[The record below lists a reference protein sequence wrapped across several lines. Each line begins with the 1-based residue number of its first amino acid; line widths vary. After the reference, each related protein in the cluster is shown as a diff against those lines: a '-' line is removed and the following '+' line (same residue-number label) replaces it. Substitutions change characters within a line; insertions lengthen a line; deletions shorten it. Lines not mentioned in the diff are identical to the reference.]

1 MEIRRIRTLRG
12 SNTWAWFP
20 VLEALVDLQEL
31 KDSPSNILPGFNE
44 RVMSWL
50 PSMIEHRCSIG
61 ERGGFFE
68 RLRRGTYQGHIL
80 EHVTLELQQ
89 LVGCNVGFG
98 KARETTE
105 EGVYKVVIEFEDAT
119 LGLECFRTAM
129 RLNQAAVYGTPF
141 DIKEELDRLRD
152 MADDLC
158 LGPSTR
164 AIVDAAEARDIPTH
178 RLNTG
183 SLVQLGWGARQRRI
197 LTAET
202 DRTCAIAESIAH
214 DKELTR
220 RLLRTIGAPVPEGR
234 PATDAD
240 DAWEA
245 AEEIGT
251 PVVVK
256 PRDSN
261 HGRGVF
267 TGLTTREQVTSA
279 FAYADGI
286 GSGVLVERFAPGAE
300 HRLLVVDGR
309 VIAASRGEPAVIVGD
324 GSRNVAQL
332 IDEQLNSDPR
342 RGEDC
347 SSLLYTIELDPIT
360 TLALEQQGYRPDS
373 IPAAGTRILIKRN
386 GNVDT
391 DVTERVH
398 PEVAARAVEAA
409 AVVGLDIAGL
419 DIVAEDI
426 GRPLEEQGG
435 AIVEVN
441 AGPGLQMHVQPASGK
456 PRPVG
461 EAIVATMFP
470 PGENGRIPLVAV
482 TGSKGKTATVRLL
495 GAILERGAGPVA
507 VATSDGVFRDGKLV
521 KPGDAS
527 GYDGAQA
534 ILQHPQ
540 VEWAVCEVSAESVRD
555 EGLGFDDCDV
565 AVVTCVDHEHRD
577 DLNDAER
584 AEQISVLKRCVVE
597 AVAKQR
603 GWAVL
608 NADEP
613 TTAAMAE
620 YCRGSLIYFTRDPRN
635 AIALAHRSKGGRVV
649 LSAPGRLRMFAG
661 DKLPVE
667 IALPGNASDQPD
679 LAQTDYAAAA
689 AGAAWALGLSLD
701 EIARGLSR
709 GVTSAAG
716 AAQAPAV

>member
-20 VLEALVDLQEL
+20 VIEVLIDLQEL

-89 LVGCNVGFG
+89 LAGCDVGFG
-98 KARETTE
+98 KARETSE
-105 EGVYKVVIEFEDAT
+105 EGVYKVIIEFEDAA
-119 LGLECFRTAM
+119 LGLECFRTAL
-129 RLNQAAVYGTPF
+129 RLNQAAVYDHPF
-141 DIKEELDRLRD
+141 DIKAELQRLRD
-152 MADDLC
+152 MADDVC

-164 AIVDAAEARDIPTH
+164 AIVSAAEARGIPIH
-178 RLNTG
+178 RLTTG

-197 LTAET
+197 FTAET
-202 DRTCAIAESIAH
+202 DRTCAIAESIAQ

-234 PATDAD
+234 PVDDAN

-245 AEEIGT
+245 AQELGP

-256 PRDSN
+256 PRDGN

-267 TGLTTREQVTSA
+267 TGLITQEQVAS
-279 FAYADGI
+279 AYAHAERI
-286 GSGVLVERFAPGAE
+286 GNGVLVERFAPGCE
-300 HRLLVVDGR
+300 HRVLVVDGK
-309 VIAASRGEPAVIVGD
+309 VVAASRGEPAVIVGD
-324 GSRNVAQL
+324 GSRTVAQL

-347 SSLLYTIELDPIT
+347 SSLLYTIEVDPIT
-360 TLALEQQGYRPDS
+360 TLALEQQGFRPES
-373 IPAAGTRILIKRN
+373 VPAAGTRILIKRN

-398 PEVAARAVEAA
+398 PEVAARAIEAA

-426 GRPLEEQGG
+426 SRPLEEQGG

-441 AGPGLQMHVQPASGK
+441 AGPGLQMHVQPANGK

-461 EAIVATMFP
+461 EAIIATLFP
-470 PGENGRIPLVAV
+470 PEANGRIPLIAV
-482 TGSKGKTATVRLL
+482 TGSRGKTATVRLL
-495 GAILERGAGPVA
+495 GNLLDRGMGPVGL
-507 VATSDGVFRDGKLV
+507 ATSDGVFRDHRLV
-521 KPGDAS
+521 KPGDAT

-534 ILQHPQ
+534 LLQHPL
-540 VEWAVCEVSAESVRD
+540 VEWAVCEVSAESVRE
-555 EGLGFDDCDV
+555 EGLGFDECDV
-565 AVVTCVDHEHRD
+565 AVVTCVDATHRD
-577 DLNDAER
+577 DLPDAER
-584 AEQISVLKRCVVE
+584 TEQVTVLKRCVVE
-597 AVAKQR
+597 AVAKRR

-608 NADEP
+608 NADDP
-613 TTAAMAE
+613 MTAAMAE
-620 YCRGSLIYFTRDPRN
+620 FCPGSVLWFTRDPHN
-635 AIALAHRSKGGRVV
+635 PLIAGHRDKGGRYVV
-649 LSAPGRLRMFAG
+649 GLPTALRFCEG
-661 DKLPVE
+661 KLPAVE
-667 IALPGNASDQPD
+667 IPLPSPSGEQADAALAEYGLP
-679 LAQTDYAAAA
+679 AAAA
-689 AGAAWALGLSLD
+689 VWALGLSLAD
-701 EIARGLSR
+701 I
-709 GVTSAAG
+709 AAG
-716 AAQAPAV
+716 LARCAAPEFSTQS